1 MWKSD
6 REKETGRYGVAV
18 SLSTCSAL
26 TLPLLQHFAL
36 APRAFSDFFY
46 IFLRLVSISYYSGQ
60 IYFDFFNVL
69 YKDMK
74 RYHMKWFKK
83 IG

>member
-6 REKETGRYGVAV
+6 HERETGRYGVAV

-36 APRAFSDFFY
+36 APRAFSDFLYFSATCFY
-46 IFLRLVSISYYSGQ
+46 ILLQWADIFRL
-60 IYFDFFNVL
+60 F
-69 YKDMK
+69 
-74 RYHMKWFKK
+74 
-83 IG
+83 